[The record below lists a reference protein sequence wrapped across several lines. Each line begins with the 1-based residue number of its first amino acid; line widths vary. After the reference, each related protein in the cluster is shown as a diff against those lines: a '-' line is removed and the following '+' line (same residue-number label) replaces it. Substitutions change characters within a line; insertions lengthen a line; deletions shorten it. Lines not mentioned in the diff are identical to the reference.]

1 MGANPDAPASD
12 DVLELALALVEDGT
26 PEVDGLAFYELQ
38 ALDGARTQCLAGLRT
53 RPPNSRSL
61 LRALDLLDEAI
72 EAAMARRDEAAR

>member
-12 DVLELALALVEDGT
+12 DVLELALALVDDGAA
-26 PEVDGLAFYELQ
+26 DGEALASYELQ

-72 EAAMARRDEAAR
+72 EAEMARRDA